1 MIKVG
6 ITGGIG
12 SGKTTVCRI
21 FELLGIPIY
30 YADDR
35 AKWLM
40 NNDPQLKEQLIA
52 LLGNETYTKEGQ
64 LNRAYVSNIIF
75 NNKEKLEGINSIVH
89 PAVWKDGEAWNRE
102 HAHAP
107 YTLKEA
113 ALLYE
118 SGGYHLMDK
127 MITVFAPV
135 ETRLERVMQR
145 DNAKIEEV
153 KARMDKQMPDEK
165 KMELADF
172 VIYNDG
178 KQSLIRQVLEVHS
191 LLVGN

>member
-89 PAVWKDGEAWNRE
+89 PAVWKDGEAWNQE

-127 MITVFAPV
+127 MITVYAPKDI
-135 ETRLERVMQR
+135 RLERVMKR
-145 DNAKIEEV
+145 DNASKDAV
-153 KARMDKQMPDEK
+153 LARMDKQMSDDK

-172 VIYNDG
+172 IIHNYN
-178 KQSLIRQVLEVHS
+178 KNSLLLQVLDIHFE
-191 LLVGN
+191 LQKI